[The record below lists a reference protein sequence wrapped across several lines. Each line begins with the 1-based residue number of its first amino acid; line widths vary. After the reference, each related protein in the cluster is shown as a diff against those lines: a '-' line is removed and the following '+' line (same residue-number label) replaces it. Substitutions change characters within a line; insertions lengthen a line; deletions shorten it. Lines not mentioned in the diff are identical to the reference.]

1 MSLATTCPNCGTC
14 FRVVQDQLRVSEGWV
29 RCGHCQQVFN
39 ALESLFDL
47 DAPQEPVGLPPTAS
61 DTGRGVWQTEASTRW
76 MRRRDRS
83 ARPGSGESDDS
94 IANQPAPGAAEPQPP
109 LFPAEHAHL
118 ASSWR
123 HAEQEEPLSDD
134 MLAALRAAASEASTD
149 DADTTD
155 GRPETADDAPDDVA
169 AAEAAA
175 EDPYEPASTPPPAAA
190 AAVAAG
196 IEGEPQPAPLD
207 DEAGSE
213 TAFAPF
219 PVSEAAHRESVFAP
233 TRYEPHGFDSTG
245 IEPAPPAALAPAAED
260 DAPPPAPEE
269 GPPSATMF
277 LSEAE
282 SNELAPPSFDA
293 AAPIGEPA
301 SVFTE
306 EPLEAALPPGLE
318 EPSLPSF
325 LAAAERR
332 GQWDR
337 PAARWAFGAVA
348 GLLIAGLAAQ
358 VAWHWR
364 ERLAMAVPVTAQPL
378 ALLCQWAGC
387 ELGPPREIASL
398 LVDNTALTRPPGS
411 IGYRLTVQLHNTA
424 SHPVAAPAFDLVLT
438 DAQGA
443 VVARRTLQPA
453 DFDFHDTALAASA
466 EVQWSTE
473 FTLAEGNL
481 VGYTVAAFY
490 P

>member
-1 MSLATTCPNCGTC
+1 MSLATTCPNCSTC

-47 DAPQEPVGLPPTAS
+47 DAPQEPVGLSPAPS
-61 DTGRGVWQTEASTRW
+61 GSGRGVWQTEAAARW
-76 MRRRDRS
+76 MKRRDRS
-83 ARPGSGESDDS
+83 PDSGE
-94 IANQPAPGAAEPQPP
+94 AAEPVAAGGSPAGSDYTPQAS
-109 LFPAEHAHL
+109 LFA
-118 ASSWR
+118 
-123 HAEQEEPLSDD
+123 AEQPDVGPSWGHAKREEPLSED
-134 MLAALRAAASEASTD
+134 MLAALRAATAEDSHD
-149 DADTTD
+149 DADTANDPTD
-155 GRPETADDAPDDVA
+155 DAAQADEASAEDADETAAPAPHAASADDS
-169 AAEAAA
+169 E
-175 EDPYEPASTPPPAAA
+175 
-190 AAVAAG
+190 
-196 IEGEPQPAPLD
+196 PAPLD
-207 DEAGSE
+207 DEAAGE

-219 PVSEAAHRESVFAP
+219 SVTEVARREPVFEP
-233 TRYEPHGFDSTG
+233 TRYEPHGFEEAA
-245 IEPAPPAALAPAAED
+245 IEANASPDTAPLPEAPADAATPAED
-260 DAPPPAPEE
+260 G
-269 GPPSATMF
+269 GPPSAAMF
-277 LSEAE
+277 LSEEAG
-282 SNELAPPSFDA
+282 SQAWAPPPLDDA
-293 AAPIGEPA
+293 PVVEPA
-301 SVFTE
+301 ASAFAD
-306 EPLEAALPPGLE
+306 EPAEADPTPAPEAPE
-318 EPSLPSF
+318 LPSF

-332 GQWDR
+332 ERWDS
-337 PAARWAFGAVA
+337 PSARWAFGAVA

-364 ERLAMAVPVTAQPL
+364 ERLAMAVPVTAGPL
-378 ALLCQWAGC
+378 ATLCQWTGC

-411 IGYRLTVQLHNTA
+411 SGYRLTVQLHNTA

-453 DFDFHDTALAASA
+453 DFDFHDTALAANA

-473 FTLAEGNL
+473 FTLAEGSL